1 MIIRM
6 TVHDNDYTDVIES
19 FCRHLK
25 KKLLFYDEK
34 KYFEL
39 TELDEILQYW
49 TYRHKLVNL
58 LNPNEDRKLN
68 KEEKKFIC
76 DEIIYLW
83 KKYILNTNLIHSIT
97 YLINSFRVTITYR
110 LNDEWQN
117 NEVVYFFFDQ
127 DKFITL

>member
-19 FCRHLK
+19 FCRDLK
-25 KKLLFYDEK
+25 KKLLFYDEEVYSTIK
-34 KYFEL
+34 NFINKVW
-39 TELDEILQYW
+39 YW
-49 TYRHKLVNL
+49 DYRRKLVNL

-76 DEIIYLW
+76 TEIIHLW
-83 KKYILNTNLIHSIT
+83 EKYVSSTNLIDSID
-97 YLINSFRVTITYR
+97 YLINSFQVTITYR
-110 LNDEWQN
+110 LNDEWKN
-117 NEVVYFFFDQ
+117 NEVVYFFFDN